1 MAKLRTDTWFHKG
14 GKYGYFVL
22 INKWLFSGESALCGL
37 LIKVHSGR
45 YCRMSYWSIRLYGQF
60 GANENYILAYYSST
74 YLVNHYLST
83 VWHYLTEFFTLVK
96 HCLLATISC
105 WHTRWWLAKVLT
117 RANQGLQKQSLS
129 LSLSFEKR
137 NNNKTRKRRRNLRKD
152 HPDLKLFLGWDKKI
166 AKQNLFSAKNKFEIE
181 TADLQTWTE

>member
-96 HCLLATISC
+96 LSFGHNFLLTHEMMISQSVNSSES
-105 WHTRWWLAKVLT
+105 RFAK
-117 RANQGLQKQSLS
+117 AKFISLS
-129 LSLSFEKR
+129 LFW
-137 NNNKTRKRRRNLRKD
+137 KT
-152 HPDLKLFLGWDKKI
+152 
-166 AKQNLFSAKNKFEIE
+166 KQ
-181 TADLQTWTE
+181 